1 MPDDVMWYAAV
12 LLFGAV
18 APFILRNFQ
27 DRIRPRL
34 RESHQALILSFVW
47 LGIQLTA
54 AERQPDRAI
63 LFGWLFIYAYGSLV
77 LLFGRAGDNG

>member
-1 MPDDVMWYAAV
+1 MPDDVMWYATV

-27 DRIRPRL
+27 DRIQPRL
-34 RESHQALILSFVW
+34 REYHQSLVLSLIW

-54 AERQPDRAI
+54 TERQPDKVIVA
-63 LFGWLFIYAYGSLV
+63 GWLFIYAYGSLV
-77 LLFGRAGDNG
+77 LLYGRIGDK